1 MTCFF
6 VIPVTSGSE
15 HPTKTAAQGLHSET
29 AAQVSEL
36 EKKQQGPGSSGE
48 AMGLWWQGQ
57 EQLNDGAFKP
67 SAPLG

>member
-48 AMGLWWQGQ
+48 AMGLW
-57 EQLNDGAFKP
+57 
-67 SAPLG
+67 